1 MIEFKAGTHK
11 QIVYDYLR
19 IQGNLTTRKAMIECG
34 IMDLQGVIRDLRKE
48 GVDIATEYIKVET
61 RYTKNNGEMKYAHVK
76 EYSLKIYDYKTPE
89 EYAEWDFDCQT
100 IEKHLQELS
109 QVR

>member
-19 IQGNLTTRKAMIECG
+19 IQGNLTTRKAMIELG

-61 RYTKNNGEMKYAHVK
+61 RYTKKNGKMKYAHVK

-89 EYAEWDFDCQT
+89 EYAEWDY
-100 IEKHLQELS
+100 
-109 QVR
+109 

>member
-89 EYAEWDFDCQT
+89 EYAEWDFDC
-100 IEKHLQELS
+100 
-109 QVR
+109 

>member
-61 RYTKNNGEMKYAHVK
+61 RYTKKNGEMKYAHVK

-89 EYAEWDFDCQT
+89 EYAEWDFDCQA
-100 IEKHLQELS
+100 IEKRLPELS

>member
-76 EYSLKIYDYKTPE
+76 EYSLKIYDYKTADD
-89 EYAEWDFDCQT
+89 YAEWDFDC
-100 IEKHLQELS
+100 
-109 QVR
+109 